1 MNRFLICFALFLLA
15 FSACAPQTE
24 PTITEAVQALAA
36 CENSKGQT
44 LDAMTKALFGT
55 DIFTVNKEAARFSK
69 MIDNMDAGLR
79 DTWTNSINNDF
90 LLDPTF
96 MTCVRSKM
104 PVIKKFY
111 DSTPSQEEQ
120 KVLMDYFNKPENF
133 TTYRML
139 PYLMMAAQN
148 LPVEPKPK

>member
-1 MNRFLICFALFLLA
+1 
-15 FSACAPQTE
+15 
-24 PTITEAVQALAA
+24 
-36 CENSKGQT
+36 
-44 LDAMTKALFGT
+44 MTKALFGT
-55 DIFTVNKEAARFSK
+55 EIFTVNKEATRFSK

-104 PVIKKFY
+104 PIIKKFY

-133 TTYRML
+133 TIYRML

-148 LPVEPKPK
+148 LPVEPTPK